1 MIRGSDPVI
10 ETETLRIHVVT
21 AGAANVYLL
30 ELEEGL
36 VMVDAGLSYA
46 ANTIQNRIEQLGG
59 NLCLI
64 FITHAHIDHYGA
76 AAAVRRITGAPIAIH
91 SADAA
96 AMGAGE
102 TQLGNVRN
110 WEWTE
115 RPLPTVERMI
125 RVEPTAANIL
135 VEDGER
141 LTECGLDATVVH
153 TPGHTAG
160 SSTLLVEEAYAFAG
174 DLISTAGGL
183 HVQTSYAQ
191 DWSQVAPSIE
201 KLRALEPAYVFPGH
215 GREGVTGAMFQTMEI
230 TGPALPAP
238 PTHLRP
244 NRRTSLGRERRR
256 LQPVAFKLDRMREL
270 LQPGNDQAKA
280 DKLQPNCVEVAQRR
294 HDQRRDDRG
303 HQRPREDK
311 KIVREGGNQPAQK
324 EHDQDK
330 DTG

>member
-1 MIRGSDPVI
+1 MLALAGCTAPPLAVGQAVPQSTPTPMMMQGSDPVI
-10 ETETLRIHVVT
+10 ETETLRIHYVA

-30 ELEEGL
+30 EVAEGL

-46 ANTIQNRIEQLGG
+46 AGTIQNRIEQLGG
-59 NLCLI
+59 TLCLI

-76 AAAVRRITGAPIAIH
+76 AAELRRITGAPIAIH

-96 AMGAGE
+96 AMAAGE

-115 RPLPTVERMI
+115 RPLPMVERMI
-125 RVEPTAANIL
+125 KVEPTAANIL

-141 LTECGLDATVVH
+141 LTECGLDATVIH

-160 SSTLLVEEAYAFAG
+160 SSTLLVDEAYAFAG

-191 DWSQVAPSIE
+191 DWSQIAPSID

-215 GREGVTGAMFQTMEI
+215 GREAVTDEIFQQMEI
-230 TGPALPAP
+230 TGPAANAGAAG
-238 PTHLRP
+238 PTGTP
-244 NRRTSLGRERRR
+244 T
-256 LQPVAFKLDRMREL
+256 P
-270 LQPGNDQAKA
+270 
-280 DKLQPNCVEVAQRR
+280 
-294 HDQRRDDRG
+294 
-303 HQRPREDK
+303 
-311 KIVREGGNQPAQK
+311 
-324 EHDQDK
+324 
-330 DTG
+330 